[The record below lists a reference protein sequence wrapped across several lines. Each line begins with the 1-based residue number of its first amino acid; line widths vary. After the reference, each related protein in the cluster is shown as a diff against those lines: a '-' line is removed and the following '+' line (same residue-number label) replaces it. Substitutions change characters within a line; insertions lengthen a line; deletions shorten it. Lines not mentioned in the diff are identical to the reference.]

1 MHLGVF
7 ENFVGFV
14 CNATIEYD
22 IFKVRSASLAARTQ
36 MSVGRLEAD
45 LLAWCR
51 RDRVANPDR
60 PQYPLQNFTVR
71 EPPRARSAQR
81 KLRQER
87 LFITRRIWCAASLTS
102 CHRELSFFLLGE
114 PWSGTFRSLGARQ
127 GTCLSANNKISWMR
141 TRDTL
146 FLAVCAL
153 PWIPKHHLMLHM
165 VVRYRDHR
173 TSAWVKARTNSEIQF
188 VCHLTYTDVLTI
200 TEPVLLVRVL
210 GRRRQPPACEDRQ
223 GGTHASV
230 GETRPMCV

>member
-7 ENFVGFV
+7 ENFVGFI

-36 MSVGRLEAD
+36 MSVGRLKAD

-60 PQYPLQNFTVR
+60 PQYPLQNFIVR
-71 EPPRARSAQR
+71 EPPRARSAER

-87 LFITRRIWCAASLTS
+87 LFITRRIWRAASLTS

-146 FLAVCAL
+146 FFWPYVHSRGSPSTISCCIWWLGIVIIERPLGSRRERTLKFNLCVTL
-153 PWIPKHHLMLHM
+153 P
-165 VVRYRDHR
+165 
-173 TSAWVKARTNSEIQF
+173 
-188 VCHLTYTDVLTI
+188 
-200 TEPVLLVRVL
+200 
-210 GRRRQPPACEDRQ
+210 
-223 GGTHASV
+223 
-230 GETRPMCV
+230 TRMY